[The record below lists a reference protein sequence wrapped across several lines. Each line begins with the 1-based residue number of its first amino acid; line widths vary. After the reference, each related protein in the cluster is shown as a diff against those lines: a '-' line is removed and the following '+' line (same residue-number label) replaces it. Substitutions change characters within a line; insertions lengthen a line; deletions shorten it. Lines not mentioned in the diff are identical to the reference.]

1 MKCDK
6 QNMLLYAV
14 TDRAWVGKQSLYEQV
29 ESALKGGVTCVQ
41 LREKELDDEAF
52 LKEAVEIHALCQ
64 RYGVPF
70 FVNDNVD
77 IAIRCHAEGVHVGQE
92 DMAAA
97 QVRARVGEGMMIGV
111 SVHSV
116 EEAQE
121 AVKHGAEL
129 RQSCTVTGL
138 ITENGTV
145 TGVRAKYKGEDVT
158 LKSRIVMIADGA
170 FSSLGKSLGIA
181 HEKPYSMWI
190 GERAY
195 FKNVNLD
202 RSLAKD
208 QYNAY
213 GVFGFSELTGPG
225 YFWVMPVGRDGV
237 RDGICN
243 VGVMVNDLDAYRQ
256 ADLQERFYKWSG
268 SIPKIGEMFERAVRI
283 SPWEGGRMNDIS
295 QGVQKAGDGYMV
307 IGDAAALTMPLVHDG
322 LSAVAD
328 SAKAAALAALG
339 AFMAGDVSGE
349 NLMNEY
355 MRAYKMKS
363 ERVTM
368 EQLKLKRLLMESM
381 HDPSVM
387 DKTIELLETDP
398 IYRKSHLKR

>member
-1 MKCDK
+1 MIIAERDVIIVGAGPAGSICAAYLAKAGVDVLLLEKDIFPRDK
-6 QNMLLYAV
+6 ACGDMECEGIVSHMGALGAV
-14 TDRAWVGKQSLYEQV
+14 E
-29 ESALKGGVTCVQ
+29 
-41 LREKELDDEAF
+41 ELDALSTCIRN
-52 LKEAVEIHALCQ
+52 LKLISNRGNETLIPFECYCAP
-64 RYGVPF
+64 RYEL
-70 FVNDNVD
+70 DR
-77 IAIRCHAEGVHVGQE
+77 ILSET
-92 DMAAA
+92 
-97 QVRARVGEGMMIGV
+97 
-111 SVHSV
+111 
-116 EEAQE
+116 

-237 RDGICN
+237 RDGVCN

-307 IGDAAALTMPLVHDG
+307 IGDAAALTMPRVHDG
-322 LSAVAD
+322 LSAAAD

-339 AFMAGDVSGE
+339 AFMAGDVAGE

-363 ERVTM
+363 ERVTT

>member
-1 MKCDK
+1 MAK
-6 QNMLLYAV
+6 QKGLGKGLGALFGEETMRAETAAEGAV
-14 TDRAWVGKQSLYEQV
+14 STLPLQKIEPNPLQPRKTFE
-29 ESALKGGVTCVQ
+29 E
-41 LREKELDDEAF
+41 EELDALSTCIRN
-52 LKEAVEIHALCQ
+52 LKLISNRGNETLIPFECYCAP
-64 RYGVPF
+64 RYEL
-70 FVNDNVD
+70 DR
-77 IAIRCHAEGVHVGQE
+77 ILSET
-92 DMAAA
+92 
-97 QVRARVGEGMMIGV
+97 
-111 SVHSV
+111 
-116 EEAQE
+116 

-307 IGDAAALTMPLVHDG
+307 IGDAAALTMPLAHDG
-322 LSAVAD
+322 LSAAAD

-363 ERVTM
+363 ERVIR

>member
-1 MKCDK
+1 MIMAERDVIIVGAGPAGSICAAYLAKAGVDVLLLEKDIFPRDK
-6 QNMLLYAV
+6 ACGDMECEGIVSHLGTLGAV
-14 TDRAWVGKQSLYEQV
+14 E
-29 ESALKGGVTCVQ
+29 
-41 LREKELDDEAF
+41 ELDALSTCIRN
-52 LKEAVEIHALCQ
+52 LKLISNRGNETLIPFECYCAP
-64 RYGVPF
+64 RYEL
-70 FVNDNVD
+70 DR
-77 IAIRCHAEGVHVGQE
+77 ILSET
-92 DMAAA
+92 
-97 QVRARVGEGMMIGV
+97 
-111 SVHSV
+111 
-116 EEAQE
+116 

-138 ITENGTV
+138 VTENGTV
-145 TGVRAKYKGEDVT
+145 TGVRARYRGEDVT
-158 LKSRIVMIADGA
+158 LKGRIVIIADGA
-170 FSSLGKSLGIA
+170 FSGLGKSLGIA

-202 RSLAKD
+202 RALAKD
-208 QYNAY
+208 QYDAY
-213 GVFGFSELTGPG
+213 GVFGFSELAGPG

-268 SIPKIGEMFERAVRI
+268 SLPKIGEMFERAVRI
-283 SPWEGGRMNDIS
+283 SPWEGGRMNDIG
-295 QGVQKAGDGYMV
+295 QGVQKAGNGYMV

-322 LSAVAD
+322 LSAAAD

-355 MRAYKMKS
+355 MHAYKMKS
-363 ERVTM
+363 ERSIT
-368 EQLKLKRLLMESM
+368 ENLKLKRLLMESM

>member
-1 MKCDK
+1 MIIAERDVIIVGAGPAGSICAAYLAKAGVDVLLLEKDIFPRDK
-6 QNMLLYAV
+6 ACGDMECEGIVSHMGALGAV
-14 TDRAWVGKQSLYEQV
+14 E
-29 ESALKGGVTCVQ
+29 
-41 LREKELDDEAF
+41 ELDALSTCIRN
-52 LKEAVEIHALCQ
+52 LKLISNRGNETLIPFECYCAP
-64 RYGVPF
+64 RYEL
-70 FVNDNVD
+70 DR
-77 IAIRCHAEGVHVGQE
+77 ILSET
-92 DMAAA
+92 
-97 QVRARVGEGMMIGV
+97 
-111 SVHSV
+111 
-116 EEAQE
+116 

-283 SPWEGGRMNDIS
+283 SPWGGGRMNDIS

-322 LSAVAD
+322 LSAAAD

-339 AFMAGDVSGE
+339 AFMAGDVS
-349 NLMNEY
+349 
-355 MRAYKMKS
+355 
-363 ERVTM
+363 
-368 EQLKLKRLLMESM
+368 
-381 HDPSVM
+381 
-387 DKTIELLETDP
+387 
-398 IYRKSHLKR
+398 

>member
-1 MKCDK
+1 MIMAERDVIIVGAGPAGSICAAYLAKAGVDVLLLEKDIFPRDK
-6 QNMLLYAV
+6 ACGDMECEGIVSHLGTLGAV
-14 TDRAWVGKQSLYEQV
+14 E
-29 ESALKGGVTCVQ
+29 
-41 LREKELDDEAF
+41 ELDALSTCIRN
-52 LKEAVEIHALCQ
+52 LKLISNRGNETLIPFECYCAP
-64 RYGVPF
+64 RYEL
-70 FVNDNVD
+70 DR
-77 IAIRCHAEGVHVGQE
+77 ILSET
-92 DMAAA
+92 AA
-97 QVRARVGEGMMIGV
+97 
-111 SVHSV
+111 
-116 EEAQE
+116 
-121 AVKHGAEL
+121 KHGAEL

-138 ITENGTV
+138 VTENGTV
-145 TGVRAKYKGEDVT
+145 TGVRARYRGEDVT
-158 LKSRIVMIADGA
+158 MKSRIVIIADGA
-170 FSSLGKSLGIA
+170 FSGLGKSLGIA

-202 RSLAKD
+202 RALAKG
-208 QYNAY
+208 QYDAY
-213 GVFGFSELTGPG
+213 GVFGFSELAGPG

-243 VGVMVNDLDAYRQ
+243 VGIMVNDLDAYRQ

-283 SPWEGGRMNDIS
+283 SPWEGGRMNDIG
-295 QGVQKAGDGYMV
+295 QGVQKAGNGYMV

-322 LSAVAD
+322 LSAAAD

-355 MRAYKMKS
+355 MHAYKMKS
-363 ERVTM
+363 ERTIT

-387 DKTIELLETDP
+387 DKMIELLETDP

>member
-1 MKCDK
+1 
-6 QNMLLYAV
+6 
-14 TDRAWVGKQSLYEQV
+14 
-29 ESALKGGVTCVQ
+29 
-41 LREKELDDEAF
+41 
-52 LKEAVEIHALCQ
+52 
-64 RYGVPF
+64 
-70 FVNDNVD
+70 
-77 IAIRCHAEGVHVGQE
+77 
-92 DMAAA
+92 
-97 QVRARVGEGMMIGV
+97 
-111 SVHSV
+111 
-116 EEAQE
+116 
-121 AVKHGAEL
+121 
-129 RQSCTVTGL
+129 
-138 ITENGTV
+138 
-145 TGVRAKYKGEDVT
+145 
-158 LKSRIVMIADGA
+158 
-170 FSSLGKSLGIA
+170 
-181 HEKPYSMWI
+181 
-190 GERAY
+190 
-195 FKNVNLD
+195 
-202 RSLAKD
+202 
-208 QYNAY
+208 
-213 GVFGFSELTGPG
+213 
-225 YFWVMPVGRDGV
+225 MPVGRDGV

-243 VGVMVNDLDAYRQ
+243 VGVMVNDLDAYSQ

-283 SPWEGGRMNDIS
+283 SQWEGGRMNDIS

-322 LSAVAD
+322 LSAAAD

-363 ERVTM
+363 ERVTT